1 MVKESLRP
9 FEFGG
14 YSGGS
19 AGLDPVPWP
28 RLRLCGSRRAEA
40 PCNALPEVL
49 DPLGQCLRT
58 PAERRVHRRFV
69 SAHRVL
75 AGHDAFGQG
84 GVGEVGAQACH
95 SVGEPAH
102 ADADKRALFYPG
114 QVFLT
119 ALHAAD
125 SPARRGAGS
134 YVKRQRR
141 QAGFAGRH
149 ARQPVGA

>member
-1 MVKESLRP
+1 MPEFDSVESDTVWQRTPLRTNSARGICRVALESAHEDRRFAVSWNASRPTLSLRP

-69 SAHRVL
+69 SAHCLL
-75 AGHDAFGQG
+75 AGYDAVGQG
-84 GVGEVGAQACH
+84 VLGKVYAQARH

-102 ADADKRALFYPG
+102 VDAG
-114 QVFLT
+114 
-119 ALHAAD
+119 
-125 SPARRGAGS
+125 
-134 YVKRQRR
+134 
-141 QAGFAGRH
+141 
-149 ARQPVGA
+149 